1 MESLQIEIEVLL
13 ASRLNE
19 DKVKKILFGLAGL
32 VLALGLLAGCATF
45 PEETPVI
52 PPTPVFTNG
61 AIQDSG
67 KQPPDDMNWIS
78 PGKVNVANF
87 YPGARAEYPVT
98 VHNGNDTACNF
109 AVSYRNPDHVDGD
122 FVKPDTEAQDWV
134 IVADAT
140 PLLAP
145 KETRD
150 ILVTL
155 KMPEDAD
162 IFAPQWE
169 FWISVIDT
177 SQGMVKTE
185 LCVRWLV
192 TMR

>member
-1 MESLQIEIEVLL
+1 
-13 ASRLNE
+13 
-19 DKVKKILFGLAGL
+19 VKKLTAILI
-32 VLALGLLAGCATF
+32 VIGLLLVVVGCPPSYEPGGLIL
-45 PEETPVI
+45 PEDNEITEGDGIDI
-52 PPTPVFTNG
+52 PPAVPIG
-61 AIQDSG
+61 A
-67 KQPPDDMNWIS
+67 PPDDMNWIS

-98 VHNGNDTACNF
+98 IHNGNDTACNF
-109 AVSYRNPDHVDGD
+109 AVSYRYPDHVDGD
-122 FVKPDTEAQDWV
+122 FVKPNIEAQSWV
-134 IVADAT
+134 IVADMT

-150 ILVTL
+150 ILITL
-155 KMPEDAD
+155 EMPEDAD

-169 FWISVIDT
+169 FWISVMDT

>member
-1 MESLQIEIEVLL
+1 MKKVLF
-13 ASRLNE
+13 
-19 DKVKKILFGLAGL
+19 VVIGL
-32 VLALGLLAGCATF
+32 VLVLGLITSCV
-45 PEETPVI
+45 PPYEETPVI

-61 AIQDSG
+61 AVQDSG
-67 KQPPDDMNWIS
+67 NQPPDDMNWIS

-87 YPGARAEYPVT
+87 YPGAKAEYPVT
-98 VHNGNDTACNF
+98 VHNGNDTTCNF
-109 AVSYRNPDHVDGD
+109 AVSYRYPDHVDGD
-122 FVKPDTEAQDWV
+122 FVKPNTEAQDWV
-134 IVADAT
+134 IVADMT

-150 ILVTL
+150 ILITL
-155 KMPEDAD
+155 EMPEDAV

-169 FWISVIDT
+169 FWVSVMDM

>member
-1 MESLQIEIEVLL
+1 M
-13 ASRLNE
+13 
-19 DKVKKILFGLAGL
+19 KKILL
-32 VLALGLLAGCATF
+32 VLVGLILVLMTGCVTYPDDPPAI
-45 PEETPVI
+45 PQTP
-52 PPTPVFTNG
+52 TFTNG
-61 AIQDSG
+61 AIQDAGS
-67 KQPPDDMNWIS
+67 QPPDDMNWIS
-78 PGKVNVANF
+78 PGKVNVTNF

-98 VHNGNDTACNF
+98 VHNGNDTACSF
-109 AVSYRNPDHVDGD
+109 AVGYRYPDHAGD
-122 FVKPDTEAQDWV
+122 DWMLPDIDVQDWV

-169 FWISVIDT
+169 FWISVMDM